1 MRRIRAVAFDLWG
14 TLVTD
19 TDDLWE
25 HRIAVRARRMQAG
38 LRAHGLDASFD
49 DVRAAYRHAWQAS
62 EAIRARGLDVRNREQ
77 LHFFLDALDPT
88 FRKGLLPEMEERLGD
103 EYAEGL
109 TLWPPDAI
117 PGAREALEWCREQGL
132 RTALVSN
139 TGQTP
144 GRVLRRTLNA
154 LGLAELI
161 DVWVFSDEVGLS
173 KPYPAIFRHTAG
185 ALGVQ
190 PGEVLFVGDTPGL
203 DVIGA
208 QAAGMPVLQ
217 VGRKPDLGRPADYR
231 LPDLRGFGAAVRA
244 MGLQPEGHARR

>member
-25 HRIAVRARRMQAG
+25 HRIAVRARRMQET
-38 LRAHGLDASFD
+38 LRRYGLDASFE
-49 DVRAAYRHAWQAS
+49 DVRAAYRHAWQES
-62 EAIRARGLDVRNREQ
+62 EVIRDRGLDLRNREQ
-77 LHFFLDALDPT
+77 LHFFLDYLDPK
-88 FRKGLLPEMEERLGD
+88 FRHTLTPAQEERLGD

-117 PGAREALEWCREQGL
+117 PGAREALEFCRANGL

-154 LGLAELI
+154 LRLAELL
-161 DVWVFSDEVGLS
+161 DVWVFSDEVALS

-185 ALGVQ
+185 ALGVA
-190 PGEVLFVGDTPGL
+190 PEEVLFVGDTPGL
-203 DVIGA
+203 DVIGGH
-208 QAAGMPVLQ
+208 AAGMVVLQ

-231 LPDLRGFGAAVRA
+231 LPDLRGFGDAVRA
-244 MGLQPEGHARR
+244 MGLHLEGNGRR